1 MDENLLRIG
10 EIAGFFN
17 VSVKAIRIYEK
28 MGIIK
33 PVKIDSK
40 TKYRY
45 YTADQVHQLDAV
57 LELKQL
63 GFSLAEIKK
72 LLDGG
77 MTNERFMEAL
87 IHKKTAWQNAAA
99 SAENKIS
106 AIDNITTRLE
116 TSDPETKIH
125 ELTEEE
131 RAWLLVKMVC
141 IEDLHGQSVLSEAIW
156 V

>member
-1 MDENLLRIG
+1 MDDNLLRIG

-33 PVKIDSK
+33 PVKVDPK

-45 YTADQVHQLDAV
+45 YSADQVQQLDAV

-63 GFSLAEIKK
+63 GFSLAEIKR

-77 MTNERFMEAL
+77 ME
-87 IHKKTAWQNAAA
+87 IG
-99 SAENKIS
+99 
-106 AIDNITTRLE
+106 
-116 TSDPETKIH
+116 
-125 ELTEEE
+125 
-131 RAWLLVKMVC
+131 RAHV
-141 IEDLHGQSVLSEAIW
+141 
-156 V
+156 

>member
-45 YTADQVHQLDAV
+45 YTY
-57 LELKQL
+57 
-63 GFSLAEIKK
+63 
-72 LLDGG
+72 
-77 MTNERFMEAL
+77 
-87 IHKKTAWQNAAA
+87 
-99 SAENKIS
+99 
-106 AIDNITTRLE
+106 ITTRLE
-116 TSDPETKIH
+116 TSDPKTKIH

-141 IEDLHGQSVLSEAIW
+141 VEDLHGQSVLSEALW

>member
-1 MDENLLRIG
+1 MEDNLLRIG

-17 VSVKAIRIYEK
+17 VSAKAIRIYEK

-33 PVKIDSK
+33 PVKIDPI

-45 YTADQVHQLDAV
+45 YNAGQVQQLDAV

-63 GFSLAEIKK
+63 GFSLSEIKK

-87 IHKKTAWQNAAA
+87 VHKKTAWQNVVS
-99 SAENKIS
+99 SAENKIN
-106 AIDNITTRLE
+106 AIDSITLRLA
-116 TSDPETKIH
+116 TSDSATKIH
-125 ELTEEE
+125 ELTEAE
-131 RAWLLVKMVC
+131 RAWLLVKLVC
-141 IEDLHGQSVLSEAIW
+141 VEDLHGQSVLSEAIW

>member
-1 MDENLLRIG
+1 MEDNLLRIG

-17 VSVKAIRIYEK
+17 VTAKAIRIYEK

-33 PVKIDSK
+33 PVKIDPA

-45 YTADQVHQLDAV
+45 YTADQVQQLDAV

-63 GFSLAEIKK
+63 GFSLSEIKK

-77 MTNERFMEAL
+77 MSNERFMEAL
-87 IHKKTAWQNAAA
+87 VHKKTAWQNVVA
-99 SAENKIS
+99 SAENKIN
-106 AIDNITTRLE
+106 AIDSITLRLA
-116 TSDPETKIH
+116 TSDSATKIH
-125 ELTEEE
+125 ELTEAE
-131 RAWLLVKMVC
+131 RAWLLVKLVC
-141 IEDLHGQSVLSEAIW
+141 VEDLHGQSVLSEAIW